1 MDVALWQS
9 RFGEYLLVRNF
20 SKRTV
25 TGYLATAGRFLEWLK
40 QQGVESVANLTR
52 AHLESYRNHVFY
64 SQHRGKSFAVG
75 TQAGQL
81 SRVCQFVRFLVKQ
94 DYLLIDV
101 SAGFEMPRVPDQIP
115 RTILSE
121 RETLRLLEAPP
132 VDSELGVRDRAILEV
147 LYGTGLRNTE
157 LCQLNLDELDF
168 ARHLLRV
175 SHGKGDK
182 PRLVPLGEEAEIWLQ
197 EYLLKVRPRLL
208 RNAND
213 HQVFLGS
220 RGCPLTRARLATLVS
235 RWARRASR

>member
-1 MDVALWQS
+1 
-9 RFGEYLLVRNF
+9 
-20 SKRTV
+20 
-25 TGYLATAGRFLEWLK
+25 
-40 QQGVESVANLTR
+40 
-52 AHLESYRNHVFY
+52 
-64 SQHRGKSFAVG
+64 
-75 TQAGQL
+75 
-81 SRVCQFVRFLVKQ
+81 
-94 DYLLIDV
+94 
-101 SAGFEMPRVPDQIP
+101 VPDQIP

-235 RWARRASR
+235 RWARRAGLQKHTTPHTLRHSCATHMLAHGADLRYIQAMLGHSSPETTQRYTRVEISDLRKVILRCHPRERPQLDS